1 MQNDT
6 GRERDTG
13 GEAFGKLDA
22 RLNIYALANGMDLIR
37 APTVRRLEWHKERL
51 ERGILLEA
59 DEEGLI
65 GLSALAWNFGDPA
78 SVRRVKVGE
87 SLDPDAL
94 ERDLTDL
101 LQRTLE
107 AADAL

>member
-1 MQNDT
+1 MQEDT
-6 GRERDTG
+6 GRARDPG
-13 GEAFGKLDA
+13 AEAFGKLDA
-22 RLNIYALANGMDLIR
+22 RLNIYALANGMDLVR
-37 APTVRRLEWHKERL
+37 GPTVRRLEWHKERL

-59 DEEGLI
+59 DDGGRI
-65 GLSALAWNFGDPA
+65 GLFALAWNFGDPA

-94 ERDLTDL
+94 ERDLSDL
-101 LQRTLE
+101 LQRTLD